1 MAAVTRRRVVAGVR
15 RRLGHYARRL
25 REATP
30 RRLAGWEESATTPAG
45 GQPGEITVATVAEL
59 HRHVVRAEPTSVAEL
74 RVAVERWQAPRPGWS
89 GRLGP
94 LPGLLT
100 HQITLPRGGTGR
112 ARVAVTLADP
122 VPLHRVVAAV
132 LDALRPPT
140 ALPLPGAPDLAVDG
154 ELPGWLTPAAV
165 TRVPAGP
172 EPGDAPVRPYDLRLL
187 PAGADTPAETPDGRL
202 NVPAPRLTGE
212 PTGVRDAS
220 GGSVVLVDAGTANPV
235 GRNRYGA
242 KMPTG
247 TLRLLDRDGTL
258 RWQVTTGADDHVV
271 VAGRVGD
278 PLDGRQSGVLK
289 ELAAVVLAGGAGTG
303 PAVAATVAQL
313 AMTGLLV
320 HAPDLP
326 AEAAALLGPELAEL
340 TAAAPPAPDAD
351 PVDRELASIRQRRA
365 ALRGHATGL
374 VLPRVT
380 DGYPT
385 LARPP
390 SVTALLMTRRP
401 ERLVTALRDLAGQS
415 YPELEV
421 VVGLH
426 GVELPPAVAAAVAD
440 CPLPVQVVPVAG
452 DVVFGEALSE
462 VTRYARGTLVTKVD
476 DDDRY
481 GVEHVWDLVLAR
493 HYSGGT
499 VVGKG
504 AEFVYLEPRDLTVR
518 RRMGSE
524 MYDAVVAGGTM
535 LLSRGD
541 LEAVGGWRPV
551 NRSIDRALLDRV
563 LDAGGLVYRTHGFGF
578 LYTRHGEGHTWDPGL
593 DYFVQNPLRQWT
605 GLPPHETFGTA

>member
-15 RRLGHYARRL
+15 RRLGNYARRL
-25 REATP
+25 REVTP
-30 RRLAGWEESATTPAG
+30 KRLADWAEPATVG
-45 GQPGEITVATVAEL
+45 GRPGELTVATVGEL
-59 HRHVVRAEPTSVAEL
+59 ARHALGTPDAPGVREL
-74 RVAVERWQAPRPGWS
+74 RVVVERWQAPRPGWS

-94 LPGLLT
+94 LPGLLG
-100 HQITLPRGGTGR
+100 HQLSLPRAGTGP
-112 ARVAVTLADP
+112 AQVSVTLADP
-122 VPLHRVVAAV
+122 LPPHRVVAAV
-132 LDALRPPT
+132 LDTLRPT
-140 ALPLPGAPDLAVDG
+140 AALPTPGAADLAVDG
-154 ELPGWLTPAAV
+154 GLPGWLSPGAV
-165 TRVPAGP
+165 TRAPAGP

-187 PAGADTPAETPDGRL
+187 PAGADVPAEPPAGRL
-202 NVPAPRLTGE
+202 NVPAARLTGDL
-212 PTGVRDAS
+212 TGVTTAT
-220 GGSVVLVDAGTANPV
+220 GGPLVLVDAGAANPI
-235 GRNRYGA
+235 GRNKYGA

-247 TLRLLDRDGTL
+247 RLLIDAVDGTP
-258 RWQVTTGADDHVV
+258 RWRITTGEQTV

-278 PLDGRQSGVLK
+278 PLDGRQSAVLRD
-289 ELAAVVLAGGAGTG
+289 LGSVTAPAGAGG
-303 PAVAATVAQL
+303 PALAATVAQL

-326 AEAAALLGPELAEL
+326 AEVAELLGPELAGL
-340 TAAAPPAPDAD
+340 TVAAPPGPDAD
-351 PVDRELASIRQRRA
+351 PIDRELASIRQRRA
-365 ALRGHATGL
+365 ALRRHATAL
-374 VLPRVT
+374 ALPRAT
-380 DGYPT
+380 AAYPA

-401 ERLVTALRDLAGQS
+401 ERLVVALRDLTGQT

-426 GVELPPAVAAAVAD
+426 GVELPPEVAAAVAA
-440 CPLPVQVVPVAG
+440 CPLPVQVVTVAG
-452 DVVFGEALSE
+452 DVCFGEALAE
-462 VTRYARGTLVTKVD
+462 ITRYARGTLVTKVD

-493 HYSGGT
+493 HYSGAT

-518 RRMGSE
+518 RRMASE
-524 MYDAVVAGGTM
+524 FYDDVVAGGTM

-541 LEAVGGWRPV
+541 LEAAGGWRPV